1 MILLNHVRYLD
12 LDFVVAV
19 FLNLRVAVKKKYYFE
34 IHIKWNRISKWT
46 VITAR
51 WRVVEPL

>member
-19 FLNLRVAVKKKYYFE
+19 FLNLRVAVKKYYFE

>member
-19 FLNLRVAVKKKYYFE
+19 FLNLRVAVKKNIILKF
-34 IHIKWNRISKWT
+34 ILNGT
-46 VITAR
+46 VFLSG
-51 WRVVEPL
+51 PLLRQDGV